1 MIDHTMKKQ
10 NRHHEQGSNLVEMA
24 LVIFVL
30 VFLLIGIADFGRA
43 FNNYIIIINASREGA
58 RFASHFPQ
66 TEAEDDV
73 KAAVVQEAANNGL
86 DLSDTTIAEILITPE
101 IADRDSGSPI
111 TVTVNYTFTTFI
123 AAMVG
128 LDEIPLHAKT
138 GMIIFGQDE

>member
-1 MIDHTMKKQ
+1 MGKDSVKKKKR
-10 NRHHEQGSNLVEMA
+10 NREQGSNLVEMA
-24 LVIFVL
+24 LVLFVL

-43 FNNYIIIINASREGA
+43 FNNYIIITNASREGA

-73 KAAVVQEAANNGL
+73 KAAVIQEAANNGI
-86 DLSDTTIAEILITPE
+86 DLTDTTVAEILITPIE
-101 IADRDSGSPI
+101 ADRGSGKPI
-111 TVTVNYTFTTFI
+111 TVTVNFIFKTFI

-128 LDEIPLHAKT
+128 FDEIPLHAET